1 MLLVAN
7 KSDKENDSSN
17 IDKMVPIMNE
27 FHEIETVVECSAKI
41 MKNVSEIFFYAQ
53 KAVSSAFPNN

>member
-1 MLLVAN
+1 
-7 KSDKENDSSN
+7 
-17 IDKMVPIMNE
+17 MVPIMNE